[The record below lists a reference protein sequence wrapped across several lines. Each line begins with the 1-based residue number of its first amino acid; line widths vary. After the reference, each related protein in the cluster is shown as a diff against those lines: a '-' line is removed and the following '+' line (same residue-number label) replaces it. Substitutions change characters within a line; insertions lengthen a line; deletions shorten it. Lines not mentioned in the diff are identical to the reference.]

1 MTMDLKQQIRLLAE
15 RSRDASRA
23 LAKLDAETKNALLL
37 AMADGIET
45 SAERIKSA
53 NTKDLEAGKIAGLS
67 SAMLDRLTLTDQRIA
82 EMARGVREVAGLP
95 DPVGKTISEW
105 TRPNGMRIQKVR
117 VPIGVILIIYESRPN
132 VTADAGC
139 LCFKTGNAV
148 ILRGGSEA
156 IHSNLAIAEAM
167 NVPGLPAN
175 SITVVPTT
183 DRAAIDELLKLD
195 EFINLCIPR
204 GGEGLI
210 RAVAEK
216 SRIPVIKHYKG
227 VCHVYVDR
235 GADFDMAE
243 KIVIN
248 AKCQRPGVCNAIETL
263 LIDETIADRFL
274 PRVARAL
281 TQKNVELRGDE
292 KVIRILRGRGIL
304 APTGSSAVALAK
316 ADRDKA
322 ESDET
327 PLSHPAN
334 VASTAGFAIKP
345 ATEDDWYAEYLDLI
359 LAVRVVNGVG
369 EAIDHIAKYGSAHSD
384 AIVTRD
390 KATAEKFLREVDSSS
405 VFWNA
410 STRLADGGQYGFGA
424 EIGIST
430 DKLHARG
437 PMGLEELT
445 SYKFVV
451 VGDGQLRE

>member
-1 MTMDLKQQIRLLAE
+1 MRLLAE

-23 LAKLDAETKNALLL
+23 LAKLDAETKNSLLR
-37 AMADGIET
+37 AMADGIEKST
-45 SAERIKSA
+45 DRIQSA
-53 NTKDLEAGKIAGLS
+53 NAKDIEAGKKAGLS
-67 SAMLDRLTLTDQRIA
+67 SAMLDRLTLTDKRIS
-82 EMARGVREVAGLP
+82 EMAKGVREVAALP

-105 TRPNGMRIQKVR
+105 TRPNGIRIQKVR

-156 IHSNLAIAEAM
+156 IHSNLAIADAM

-183 DRAAIDELLKLD
+183 DRAAIDELLQLD
-195 EFINLCIPR
+195 DLINLCIPR

-235 GADFDMAE
+235 DADFDMAE
-243 KIVIN
+243 KIVVN

-263 LIDETIADRFL
+263 LIDQKIADQFL
-274 PRVARAL
+274 PRVARVLAE
-281 TQKNVELRGDE
+281 KKVELRGDE
-292 KVIRILRGRGIL
+292 RTRQLV
-304 APTGSSAVALAK
+304 PSA
-316 ADRDKA
+316 
-322 ESDET
+322 
-327 PLSHPAN
+327 
-334 VASTAGFAIKP
+334 KP
-345 ATEDDWYAEYLDLI
+345 ATEDDWYAEYLELI
-359 LAVRVVNGVG
+359 LAVRVINGVD
-369 EAIDHIAKYGSAHSD
+369 EAVDHITKYGSAHSD
-384 AIVTRD
+384 AIVTGN

>member
-1 MTMDLKQQIRLLAE
+1 
-15 RSRDASRA
+15 
-23 LAKLDAETKNALLL
+23 LAKLDAETKNSLLR
-37 AMADGIET
+37 AMADGIE
-45 SAERIKSA
+45 KSA
-53 NTKDLEAGKIAGLS
+53 DRIQSANAKDIEAGKKAGLS
-67 SAMLDRLTLTDQRIA
+67 PAMLDRLTLTGKRIS
-82 EMARGVREVAGLP
+82 EMAKGVREVAALP

-105 TRPNGMRIQKVR
+105 TRPNGIRIQKVR

-156 IHSNLAIAEAM
+156 IHSNLAIAAAM
-167 NVPGLPAN
+167 NVPGLPPN
-175 SITVVPTT
+175 SITVVSTT
-183 DRAAIDELLKLD
+183 DRAAIDELLQLD
-195 EFINLCIPR
+195 ELINLCIPR

-235 GADFDMAE
+235 DADFDMAE
-243 KIVIN
+243 KIVVN

-263 LIDETIADRFL
+263 LIDQKIADQFL
-274 PRVARAL
+274 PRVAKAL
-281 TQKNVELRGDE
+281 AEKKVELRGDE
-292 KVIRILRGRGIL
+292 RTRQLV
-304 APTGSSAVALAK
+304 PSA
-316 ADRDKA
+316 
-322 ESDET
+322 
-327 PLSHPAN
+327 
-334 VASTAGFAIKP
+334 KP

-359 LAVRVVNGVG
+359 LAVRVINGVD
-369 EAIDHIAKYGSAHSD
+369 EAVDHITKYGSAHSD
-384 AIVTRD
+384 AIVTGN

>member
-1 MTMDLKQQIRLLAE
+1 MRLLAE
-15 RSRDASRA
+15 RSRDAARA
-23 LAKLDAETKNALLL
+23 LAKLETKTKNAALI
-37 AMADGIET
+37 AMADGLERG
-45 SAERIKSA
+45 AEKIKAA
-53 NTKDLEAGKIAGLS
+53 NAKDVAAGKAAGLS
-67 SAMLDRLTLTDQRIA
+67 SAVLDRLLVDDKRIR
-82 EMARGVREVAGLP
+82 EMAEGVREVAALE

-105 TRPNGMRIQKVR
+105 TRPNGIRIQKVR
-117 VPIGVILIIYESRPN
+117 VPLGVILIIYESRPN
-132 VTADAGC
+132 VTADAAC

-156 IHSNLAIAEAM
+156 IRSNLAIAEAM
-167 NVPGLPAN
+167 NAPGIPPN

-183 DRAAIDELLKLD
+183 DRTAVDELLQLD
-195 EFINLCIPR
+195 EYINLCIPR

-227 VCHVYVDR
+227 VCHVYVD
-235 GADFDMAE
+235 GEADLDMAE
-243 KIVIN
+243 RIVIN
-248 AKCQRPGVCNAIETL
+248 AKCQRPAVCNAIETL
-263 LIDETIADRFL
+263 LVDEKIADGFL
-274 PRVARAL
+274 PRIGRAL
-281 TQKNVELRGDE
+281 AERKVEVRGDKRALSVLRGSPDIP
-292 KVIRILRGRGIL
+292 VG
-304 APTGSSAVALAK
+304 
-316 ADRDKA
+316 
-322 ESDET
+322 
-327 PLSHPAN
+327 
-334 VASTAGFAIKP
+334 AIKA

-369 EAIDHIAKYGSAHSD
+369 EAIDHITKYGSAHSD

-390 KATAEKFLREVDSSS
+390 RATAEKFLREVDSSS
-405 VFWNA
+405 VFWNV

>member
-1 MTMDLKQQIRLLAE
+1 MMSMKQLAE
-15 RSRDASRA
+15 CSRNASRA
-23 LAKLDAETKNALLL
+23 LAKLDTATKNKLLL
-37 AMADGIET
+37 AMADSIERN
-45 SAERIKSA
+45 ADKIKA
-53 NTKDLEAGKIAGLS
+53 GNAKDLEAGKSLAP
-67 SAMLDRLTLTDQRIA
+67 AMRDRLKLDDKRTRD
-82 EMARGVREVAGLP
+82 MARGVREVAALP
-95 DPVGKTISEW
+95 DPVGNTISEW
-105 TRPNGMRIQKVR
+105 TRPNGIRIKKVR

-132 VTADAGC
+132 VTADAAC

-167 NVPGLPAN
+167 NVPGLPPD
-175 SITVVPTT
+175 SIAVVPTT

-195 EFINLCIPR
+195 ELINLCIPR

-227 VCHVYVDR
+227 VCHVFVDR
-235 GADFDMAE
+235 EADLDMAE

-263 LIDETIADRFL
+263 LIDAPLAKTFL
-274 PRVARAL
+274 PRIEKAL
-281 TQKNVELRGDE
+281 TDRKVE
-292 KVIRILRGRGIL
+292 IRRE
-304 APTGSSAVALAK
+304 
-316 ADRDKA
+316 ADW
-322 ESDET
+322 T
-327 PLSHPAN
+327 
-334 VASTAGFAIKP
+334 T
-345 ATEDDWYAEYLDLI
+345 EYLDLI
-359 LAVRVVNGVG
+359 IGLRVVNGVD
-369 EAIDHIAKYGSAHSD
+369 EAIDHITRYGSAHSD
-384 AIVTRD
+384 AIVT
-390 KATAEKFLREVDSSS
+390 KNKTTADKFLREVDSSS

-445 SYKFVV
+445 TYKFVV
-451 VGDGQLRE
+451 VGNGQVRE

>member
-1 MTMDLKQQIRLLAE
+1 MDSKQQIRLLAE
-15 RSRDASRA
+15 RSRDASRV
-23 LAKLDAETKNALLL
+23 LAKFDPDKKNMLLR
-37 AMADGIET
+37 AMADGIER
-45 SAERIKSA
+45 SVAAIKSA
-53 NTKDLEAGKIAGLS
+53 NAEDLNSGERSGLS
-67 SAMLDRLTLTDQRIA
+67 SAMLDRLTLTDKRIS
-82 EMARGVREVAGLP
+82 EMAKGVREVAALP
-95 DPVGKTISEW
+95 DPVGTTISEW
-105 TRPNGMRIQKVR
+105 TRPNGIRIQKVR

-156 IHSNLAIAEAM
+156 IHSNLAIAAAM
-167 NVPGLPAN
+167 NVPGLPSN

-195 EFINLCIPR
+195 DLINLCIPR

-235 GADFDMAE
+235 DADFDMAE

-263 LIDETIADRFL
+263 LIDEKIAEKFL
-274 PRVARAL
+274 PRVAKTL
-281 TQKNVELRGDE
+281 TENKVELRGD
-292 KVIRILRGRGIL
+292 
-304 APTGSSAVALAK
+304 
-316 ADRDKA
+316 DRSRQFVSNA
-322 ESDET
+322 
-327 PLSHPAN
+327 
-334 VASTAGFAIKP
+334 KP
-345 ATEDDWYAEYLDLI
+345 ATEDDWCAEYLDLI
-359 LAVRVVNGVG
+359 LAVRVVKDVS
-369 EAIDHIAKYGSAHSD
+369 EAIDHIAKFGSAHSD
-384 AIVTRD
+384 AIVTGN

-430 DKLHARG
+430 DKIHARG
-437 PMGLEELT
+437 PMGLEELKAT
-445 SYKFVV
+445 SS
-451 VGDGQLRE
+451 LSLATAR

>member
-1 MTMDLKQQIRLLAE
+1 MDLKKQMRLLAE

-23 LAKLDAETKNALLL
+23 LAKLDAEAKNSLLRS
-37 AMADGIET
+37 MADGIE
-45 SAERIKSA
+45 KSA
-53 NTKDLEAGKIAGLS
+53 DHIQSANAKDIEAGKKDGLS
-67 SAMLDRLTLTDQRIA
+67 SAVIDRLTLTDKRIS
-82 EMARGVREVAGLP
+82 EMAEGVREVAALP

-105 TRPNGMRIQKVR
+105 TRPNGIRIQKVR

-156 IHSNLAIAEAM
+156 IYSNLAIADAM
-167 NVPGLPAN
+167 NVPGLPPN

-183 DRAAIDELLKLD
+183 DRAAIDELLQLD
-195 EFINLCIPR
+195 ELINLCIPR

-210 RAVAEK
+210 RAVVEK

-235 GADFDMAE
+235 DADFDMAE
-243 KIVIN
+243 KIVVN

-263 LIDETIADRFL
+263 LIDEKIADQFL
-274 PRVARAL
+274 PHVAKAL
-281 TQKNVELRGDE
+281 AEKKVELRGDDRTRQL
-292 KVIRILRGRGIL
+292 V
-304 APTGSSAVALAK
+304 PSA
-316 ADRDKA
+316 
-322 ESDET
+322 
-327 PLSHPAN
+327 
-334 VASTAGFAIKP
+334 KP

-359 LAVRVVNGVG
+359 LAVRVINGVD
-369 EAIDHIAKYGSAHSD
+369 EAIDHITKYGSAHSD
-384 AIVTRD
+384 AIVTRN

-437 PMGLEELT
+437 PMGLEVLT

>member
-1 MTMDLKQQIRLLAE
+1 MDLKQQMRSLAE

-23 LAKLDAETKNALLL
+23 LAKLDSKAKNACLL
-37 AMADGIET
+37 AMAEGL
-45 SAERIKSA
+45 ERATAAIKAA
-53 NTKDLEAGKIAGLS
+53 NAKDLEAGKKAGLS
-67 SAMLDRLTLTDQRIA
+67 SAMLDRLTLTDKRIA
-82 EMARGVREVAGLP
+82 EMARGIREVAALD
-95 DPVGKTISEW
+95 DPVGKFISEW
-105 TRPNGMRIQKVR
+105 SRPNGIHIQKVR
-117 VPIGVILIIYESRPN
+117 VPLGVILIIYESRPN
-132 VTADAGC
+132 VTADAAC
-139 LCFKTGNAV
+139 LCIKTGNAV

-167 NVPGLPAN
+167 SVPGLPKD
-175 SITVVPTT
+175 SLVVVPTT

-204 GGEGLI
+204 GGESLI

-227 VCHVYVDR
+227 VCHVYVD
-235 GADFDMAE
+235 GEADFDMAE

-263 LIDETIADRFL
+263 LIDDKIADKFL
-274 PRVARAL
+274 PRVAKAL
-281 TQKNVELRGDE
+281 QERKVELRGDE
-292 KVIRILRGRGIL
+292 RTQKLVP
-304 APTGSSAVALAK
+304 AAVA
-316 ADRDKA
+316 
-322 ESDET
+322 
-327 PLSHPAN
+327 
-334 VASTAGFAIKP
+334 AI
-345 ATEDDWYAEYLDLI
+345 EDDWFAEYLDLI
-359 LAVRVVNGVG
+359 LAVKVVDGVG
-369 EAIDHIAKYGSAHSD
+369 EAIHHITKYGSAHSD
-384 AIVTRD
+384 AIVTKNR
-390 KATAEKFLREVDSSS
+390 ATAEKFLHEVDSSS

-451 VGDGQLRE
+451 VGDGQVRE

>member
-1 MTMDLKQQIRLLAE
+1 
-15 RSRDASRA
+15 
-23 LAKLDAETKNALLL
+23 
-37 AMADGIET
+37 
-45 SAERIKSA
+45 
-53 NTKDLEAGKIAGLS
+53 
-67 SAMLDRLTLTDQRIA
+67 
-82 EMARGVREVAGLP
+82 
-95 DPVGKTISEW
+95 
-105 TRPNGMRIQKVR
+105 

-156 IHSNLAIAEAM
+156 IHSNLAIADSM
-167 NVPGLPAN
+167 NVPGLPPD

-183 DRAAIDELLKLD
+183 DRAAIDELLQLD
-195 EFINLCIPR
+195 DLINLCIPR

-235 GADFDMAE
+235 DADFDMAE
-243 KIVIN
+243 KIVVN

-263 LIDETIADRFL
+263 LIDEKIADQFL
-274 PRVARAL
+274 PRVAKAL
-281 TQKNVELRGDE
+281 SEKKVELRGDE
-292 KVIRILRGRGIL
+292 RTRQLV
-304 APTGSSAVALAK
+304 PSA
-316 ADRDKA
+316 
-322 ESDET
+322 
-327 PLSHPAN
+327 
-334 VASTAGFAIKP
+334 KP
-345 ATEDDWYAEYLDLI
+345 ATEDDWYAEYLELI
-359 LAVRVVNGVG
+359 LAVRVINGVG
-369 EAIDHIAKYGSAHSD
+369 EAIDHITKYGSAHSD
-384 AIVTRD
+384 AIVTRN
-390 KATAEKFLREVDSSS
+390 KATADKFLHEVDSSS

>member
-1 MTMDLKQQIRLLAE
+1 MDLKQQIRLLAE

-23 LAKLDAETKNALLL
+23 LARLDAEKKNALLR
-37 AMADGIET
+37 AVADGIE
-45 SAERIKSA
+45 KSA
-53 NTKDLEAGKIAGLS
+53 DRIQSANAKDLEAGKKAGLS
-67 SAMLDRLTLTDQRIA
+67 SAMLDRLTLTNKRIS
-82 EMARGVREVAGLP
+82 EMAKGVREVAALP

-105 TRPNGMRIQKVR
+105 TRPNGIRIQKVR
-117 VPIGVILIIYESRPN
+117 VPIGVILIIYEPRPN

-156 IHSNLAIAEAM
+156 IHSNLAIAEAR

-175 SITVVPTT
+175 SIPVVPTT
-183 DRAAIDELLKLD
+183 DRAAIDELLQLD
-195 EFINLCIPR
+195 DLINLCIPR

-235 GADFDMAE
+235 DADFDMAE
-243 KIVIN
+243 EIVVN

-263 LIDETIADRFL
+263 LIDEKIADQFL
-274 PRVARAL
+274 PRVAKAL
-281 TQKNVELRGDE
+281 AEKKVELRGDE
-292 KVIRILRGRGIL
+292 RTRQLVPG
-304 APTGSSAVALAK
+304 A
-316 ADRDKA
+316 
-322 ESDET
+322 
-327 PLSHPAN
+327 
-334 VASTAGFAIKP
+334 KP
-345 ATEDDWYAEYLDLI
+345 ATEDDWYAEYLELI
-359 LAVRVVNGVG
+359 LAVRVINGVD
-369 EAIDHIAKYGSAHSD
+369 EAIDHITKYGSAHSD
-384 AIVTRD
+384 AIVTGN

-410 STRLADGGQYGFGA
+410 STRLADGAQYGFGA

>member
-1 MTMDLKQQIRLLAE
+1 MDMDLKQQMTELAE
-15 RSRDASRA
+15 RSRDAARA
-23 LAKLDAETKNALLL
+23 LAKLDTATKNELLV
-37 AMADGIET
+37 AMAGGLEE
-45 SAERIKSA
+45 SADAIKAA
-53 NTKDLEAGKIAGLS
+53 NAKDIAAGKAAGLS
-67 SAMLDRLTLTDQRIA
+67 SSVLDRLLLDDKRIA
-82 EMARGVREVAGLP
+82 DMAKGIREVAALD

-105 TRPNGMRIQKVR
+105 TRPNGIRIQKVR
-117 VPIGVILIIYESRPN
+117 VPLGVILIIYESRPN
-132 VTADAGC
+132 VTADAAC

-156 IHSNLAIAEAM
+156 IHSSLAIAKAM
-167 NVPGLPAN
+167 NVPGIPAN

-204 GGEGLI
+204 GGESLI

-227 VCHVYVDR
+227 VCHVFVDR
-235 GADFDMAE
+235 EADFDMAE

-263 LIDETIADRFL
+263 LVDEKIADDFL
-274 PRVARAL
+274 PRIGKAL
-281 TQKNVELRGDE
+281 AERKVELRVDE
-292 KVIRILRGRGIL
+292 ATHHVLPG
-304 APTGSSAVALAK
+304 A
-316 ADRDKA
+316 
-322 ESDET
+322 
-327 PLSHPAN
+327 
-334 VASTAGFAIKP
+334 KP

-369 EAIDHIAKYGSAHSD
+369 EAIEHITKYGSAHSD
-384 AIVTRD
+384 AIVTKN
-390 KATAEKFLREVDSSS
+390 KATGEKFLREVDSSS

>member
-1 MTMDLKQQIRLLAE
+1 MDLKQQMRLLAE

-23 LAKLDAETKNALLL
+23 LARRATKKKNGDLLEMEDAIERNVATIKKANA
-37 AMADGIET
+37 
-45 SAERIKSA
+45 
-53 NTKDLEAGKIAGLS
+53 KDIEAGRKAGLS
-67 SAMLDRLTLTDQRIA
+67 SAMLDRLILTDRRIM
-82 EMARGVREVAGLP
+82 EMAVGVRDVAALE
-95 DPVGKTISEW
+95 DPVGKVISEW

-132 VTADAGC
+132 VTADAAC

-167 NVPGLPAN
+167 NVPGLPPN

-195 EFINLCIPR
+195 DLINLCIPR

-210 RAVAEK
+210 RTVAEK

-235 GADFDMAE
+235 DADFDMAE

-263 LIDETIADRFL
+263 LIDEKIADKFL
-274 PRVARAL
+274 PRMAKAL
-281 TQKNVELRGDE
+281 TENNVELRGDE
-292 KVIRILRGRGIL
+292 RTRQLVSN
-304 APTGSSAVALAK
+304 ASA
-316 ADRDKA
+316 
-322 ESDET
+322 
-327 PLSHPAN
+327 
-334 VASTAGFAIKP
+334 

-359 LAVRVVNGVG
+359 LAVRVVKGVG
-369 EAIDHIAKYGSAHSD
+369 EAVDHITKYGSAHSD
-384 AIVTRD
+384 AIVTGN

-430 DKLHARG
+430 DKIHARG
-437 PMGLEELT
+437 PMGREELT

-451 VGDGQLRE
+451 VGDGQVRE

>member
-1 MTMDLKQQIRLLAE
+1 MNSLAE
-15 RSRDASRA
+15 RSRAAGRS
-23 LAKLDAETKNALLL
+23 LAKLDAATKNKLLL
-37 AMADGIET
+37 AMADGIEH
-45 SAERIKSA
+45 AAGKIKAA
-53 NTKDLEAGKIAGLS
+53 NAKDLEAGRALPP
-67 SAMLDRLTLTDQRIA
+67 AMLDRLKLDDKRIA
-82 EMARGVREVAGLP
+82 GIAQGVREVAGLP
-95 DPVGKTISEW
+95 DPVGTTISEW
-105 TRPNGMRIQKVR
+105 TRPNGIRIKKVR

-132 VTADAGC
+132 VTADAAC

-156 IHSNLAIAEAM
+156 IHSNLAITEAM
-167 NVPGLPAN
+167 NVTRLPAN

-195 EFINLCIPR
+195 QFIDLCIPR
-204 GGEGLI
+204 GGESLI

-227 VCHVYVDR
+227 VCHVFVDR
-235 GADFDMAE
+235 DADLDMAE

-263 LIDETIADRFL
+263 LIDTPLAGTFL
-274 PRVARAL
+274 PRIEKAL
-281 TQKNVELRGDE
+281 TDRKVEVRRE
-292 KVIRILRGRGIL
+292 
-304 APTGSSAVALAK
+304 
-316 ADRDKA
+316 ADW
-322 ESDET
+322 T
-327 PLSHPAN
+327 
-334 VASTAGFAIKP
+334 T
-345 ATEDDWYAEYLDLI
+345 EYLDLI
-359 LAVRVVNGVG
+359 IGLRVVNGVD
-369 EAIDHIAKYGSAHSD
+369 EAIDHITRYGSAHSD
-384 AIVTRD
+384 AIVTKN

-451 VGDGQLRE
+451 VGDGQIRG

>member
-1 MTMDLKQQIRLLAE
+1 MDLKQQIRLLAE
-15 RSRDASRA
+15 RSRDAARA
-23 LAKLDAETKNALLL
+23 LAKLDAPAKDTMLR
-37 AMADGIET
+37 AMAAGIEK
-45 SAERIKSA
+45 SADRIKAA
-53 NTKDLEAGKIAGLS
+53 NTKDLESGKKAGLS
-67 SAMLDRLTLTDQRIA
+67 PAMLDRLTLTDKRIA
-82 EMARGVREVAGLP
+82 EMAKGVRDVAALA
-95 DPVGKTISEW
+95 DPVGKIIREW

-117 VPIGVILIIYESRPN
+117 VPLGVILIIYESRPN
-132 VTADAGC
+132 VTADAAC

-167 NVPGLPAN
+167 NVPGLPPN

-183 DRAAIDELLKLD
+183 DRAAIDELLKQDDL
-195 EFINLCIPR
+195 INLCIPR

-235 GADFDMAE
+235 DADFDMAE

-263 LIDETIADRFL
+263 LIDDKIADKFL
-274 PRVARAL
+274 PRIGKAL
-281 TQKNVELRGDE
+281 ADHKVELRGDDRTRQ
-292 KVIRILRGRGIL
+292 IC
-304 APTGSSAVALAK
+304 GSALPGAI
-316 ADRDKA
+316 
-322 ESDET
+322 
-327 PLSHPAN
+327 
-334 VASTAGFAIKP
+334 IKP

-369 EAIDHIAKYGSAHSD
+369 EAIDHITKYGSAHSD

-390 KATAEKFLREVDSSS
+390 QATAQKFLREVDSSS

>member
-1 MTMDLKQQIRLLAE
+1 MRLLAE
-15 RSRDASRA
+15 RSRDAARA
-23 LAKLDAETKNALLL
+23 LAKLETKTKNAAIL
-37 AMADGIET
+37 AMADGLERNAEKIE
-45 SAERIKSA
+45 AA
-53 NTKDLEAGKIAGLS
+53 NAKDVAAGKAAGLS
-67 SAMLDRLTLTDQRIA
+67 SAVLDRLLVDDKRVR
-82 EMARGVREVAGLP
+82 EMAEGVREVAALD

-105 TRPNGMRIQKVR
+105 TRPNGIRIQKVR
-117 VPIGVILIIYESRPN
+117 VPLGVILIIYESRPN
-132 VTADAGC
+132 VTADAAC

-156 IHSNLAIAEAM
+156 IRSNLAIAEAM
-167 NVPGLPAN
+167 NAPGIPPN

-183 DRAAIDELLKLD
+183 DRTAVDELLQLD
-195 EFINLCIPR
+195 EYINLCIPR

-227 VCHVYVDR
+227 VCHVYVD
-235 GADFDMAE
+235 GEADLDMAE
-243 KIVIN
+243 RIVIN
-248 AKCQRPGVCNAIETL
+248 AKCQRPAVCNAMETL
-263 LIDETIADRFL
+263 LVDARVADSFL
-274 PRVARAL
+274 PRIGKAL
-281 TQKNVELRGDE
+281 VERKVELRGDD
-292 KVIRILRGRGIL
+292 RTRRLL
-304 APTGSSAVALAK
+304 PNAK
-316 ADRDKA
+316 AA
-322 ESDET
+322 VE
-327 PLSHPAN
+327 N
-334 VASTAGFAIKP
+334 
-345 ATEDDWYAEYLDLI
+345 DWYAEYLDLI

-369 EAIDHIAKYGSAHSD
+369 EAIDHITKYGSAHSD

-390 KATAEKFLREVDSSS
+390 RATAEKFLREVDSSS
-405 VFWNA
+405 VFWNV